1 MKNTSESLMPIAGL
15 DSSGNPVY
23 TNRSKK
29 VEADANLIAS
39 ASEMKKALYDIID
52 FASDTMPSSCSVL
65 RHDSPS
71 YDPSVAKQYD
81 LMKKIVDIANRA
93 IIKAEGSE

>member
-39 ASEMKKALYDIID
+39 APEMKKALEMVRDAWENNEINFECDERNGTGYVGTHHLIKNTLD
-52 FASDTMPSSCSVL
+52 AL
-65 RHDSPS
+65 
-71 YDPSVAKQYD
+71 A
-81 LMKKIVDIANRA
+81 
-93 IIKAEGSE
+93 KAEGSE